1 MNKKEIILK
10 TKKLTKIFPGTV
22 ALNAVDFELREEEIH
37 ALIGENGAGKSTFSK
52 IISGAYVSTSGEI
65 FIHGQKVNIKKSS
78 DALKLGIG
86 IVFQE
91 RDLVPWLTAVENIF
105 LGRELLN
112 SIFLRSGQMKEEI
125 RTFMQEIGVEVPLEQ
140 PVIELGPSEQQ
151 MVEIFKV
158 MLQKPRVMI
167 LDEPTSSLTEKET
180 LSLFKLLKTLKK
192 KVSIIF
198 ISHRLEEV
206 FEISDRITVLRDGKK
221 IDTVETAKTSP
232 EEIIKMMVDREIS
245 NLYPKEEIRFG
256 EDVLEVKNLSVG
268 KLKQINFKARRGEIV
283 GIAGIVGAGR
293 TELLEAIFGL
303 EKLEE
308 GEIILNGEKVY
319 PKSPGEMIKKGVYL
333 IPENRRVAGLILQMN
348 VAENLSIIHL
358 SKVCSGCMI
367 NNQKEKILA
376 KRLIDKFGIKVNNV
390 AQNIN
395 NLSGGN
401 QQKVVIGKWLAEK
414 ATLLLMDE
422 ATSGIDVGAKRE
434 IYRIMQGL
442 AKEGTAIIY
451 TSSDLPELI
460 GISDRIYVLSEGRI
474 SPEIHRKNFSQQEI
488 VKIATVTV

>member
-1 MNKKEIILK
+1 MNEKEIILK
-10 TKKLTKIFPGTV
+10 TKKLTKIFPGTI
-22 ALNAVDFELREEEIH
+22 ALSDVDFELREEEIH

-52 IISGAYVSTSGEI
+52 IISGAHVSTSGEI

-125 RTFMQEIGVEVPLEQ
+125 RTFMQEIGVEVPLDQ
-140 PVIELGPSEQQ
+140 PVIKLGPSEQQ
-151 MVEIFKV
+151 MVEILKV

-180 LSLFKLLKTLKK
+180 LSFFKLLKTLKK

-221 IDTVETAKTSP
+221 VGTVETAKTSS

-245 NLYPKEEIRFG
+245 NLYPKEEIRLG
-256 EDVLEVKNLSVG
+256 ENVLEVKNLSVG
-268 KLKQINFKARRGEIV
+268 KLRQINFKARRGEIV
-283 GIAGIVGAGR
+283 GIAGMVGAGR
-293 TELLEAIFGL
+293 TELLEAIFGI
-303 EKLEE
+303 EKIEE
-308 GEIILNGEKVY
+308 GKIILNGEEVY

-358 SKVCSGCMI
+358 SKVCSGWMV
-367 NNQKEKILA
+367 NNQKERTLA
-376 KRLIDKFGIKVNNV
+376 QNLINKFGIKVNNV

-414 ATLLLMDE
+414 ANLLLMDE
-422 ATSGIDVGAKRE
+422 ATAGIDVGAKRE
-434 IYRIMQGL
+434 IYRIIQGL
-442 AKEGTAIIY
+442 AKEGAAILY
-451 TSSDLPELI
+451 TSSDLLELI
-460 GISDRIYVLSEGRI
+460 GISDRIYVLNKGRI
-474 SPEIHRKNFSQQEI
+474 SAEIYRKNFSQQEI
-488 VKIATVTV
+488 VKIATV

>member
-1 MNKKEIILK
+1 MNGKEIILK
-10 TKKLTKIFPGTV
+10 TEKLTKIFPGTV
-22 ALNAVDFELREEEIH
+22 ALDAVDFELREEEIH

-52 IISGAYVSTSGEI
+52 IICGAQVSTSGEI
-65 FIHGQKVNIKKSS
+65 FIHGQKVNIKKPA

-112 SIFLRSGQMKEEI
+112 SIFLRSGRMEEEV
-125 RTFMQEIGVEVPLEQ
+125 RTFMQEIGVEIPLDQ
-140 PVIELGPSEQQ
+140 PVIELGSSEQQ
-151 MVEIFKV
+151 MAEILKV

-180 LSLFKLLKTLKK
+180 IAFFKLLKTLKK
-192 KVSIIF
+192 KVSIVF

-221 IDTVETAKTSP
+221 IGTVETAETSS

-245 NLYPKEEIRFG
+245 NLYPKEETHIG

-268 KLKQINFKARRGEIV
+268 KLKQINFKARRGEII
-283 GIAGIVGAGR
+283 GLAGMVGAGR

-308 GEIILNGEKVY
+308 GKIILNGEEIY

-358 SKVCSGCMI
+358 SKVCSGWMV

-376 KRLIDKFGIKVNNV
+376 QNLINKFGIKVNNV
-390 AQNIN
+390 AQNISD
-395 NLSGGN
+395 LSGGN

-414 ATLLLMDE
+414 AKLLLMDE
-422 ATSGIDVGAKRE
+422 ATAGIDVGAKRE
-434 IYRIMQGL
+434 IYRIIQDL

-451 TSSDLPELI
+451 ASSDLPELI
-460 GISDRIYVLSEGRI
+460 GISDRIYVLNKGRI
-474 SPEIHRKNFSQQEI
+474 SAEIYRKNFSQQKI
-488 VKIATVTV
+488 VKIATV